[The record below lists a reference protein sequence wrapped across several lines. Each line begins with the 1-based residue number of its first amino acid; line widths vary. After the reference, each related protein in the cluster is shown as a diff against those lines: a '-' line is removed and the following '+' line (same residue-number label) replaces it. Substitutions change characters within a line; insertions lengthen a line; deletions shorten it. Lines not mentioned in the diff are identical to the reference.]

1 MDLTLGNCRATLA
14 PMSRVTHD
22 GQSFSIDGRRIWLL
36 AGSIHYA
43 RVPAEV
49 WEDRIAAAAQA
60 GLNTIETVCPWYLHE
75 PRKGRF
81 SFSGQADVG
90 RFIQLCQE
98 AGLWVILR
106 PGPYVGDHYD
116 AGGLPAWII
125 EKPDVKLREANE
137 KFLER
142 ASLYLRKLMG
152 EVSKL
157 QATEGGPI
165 VLMQS
170 EHAWLCAN
178 DVQGDKYL
186 KEITR
191 YLRENGANVPIIN
204 TNDLWQESAGT
215 IATWRGSEDLLLHL
229 RQLRSVQNNAPR
241 LVSALESADIQ
252 TWGNDT
258 SSEFTPDALQQRIA
272 QVLAAGSQLVISPF
286 HGGTNFDFQGGRA
299 AGGSD
304 QFISTTLAK
313 NAPLGE
319 AGARGEKYNATKRLM
334 TFASNFASVFAELD
348 PQYHPIVLD
357 PVDPKQALNNKS
369 SSKTS
374 ASVTVV
380 PQRGAAG
387 RVVFVFGGSKTR
399 EVTLLIDQGIRL
411 PVYLGDQSVGW
422 YIFDVDLQGQGRLDY
437 VNICPFALIDR
448 SILVLQGPAKAPVF
462 LSISDSSLQANV
474 PSGKTPLVKRHKNIT
489 IIICNQEQ
497 IDTAYPDKD
506 SLLVGVAGIDKD
518 GQPLP
523 LEGSTNAMRIGKDGK
538 IVKLDLPK
546 PKAKPKPIKLN
557 DWQGASRCAYI
568 DGSTPKFASLNGPA
582 TLAECGASVGYG
594 WYRIQLKTTTTKKHN
609 MHMPMIADRVHLYED
624 GKFDRTLGFGPG
636 ASNTPFE
643 VTIAKGQHTYVALV
657 DNLGRFSAGNDL
669 GEDKGFFGH
678 MLDVKTLKAIKP
690 KKIEAQPVD
699 PFTVRGFIE
708 GCTLGQ
714 LSDINQLAWTF
725 MHAKKSS
732 LLLEVKG
739 ANSSG
744 TFLLNDKPLG
754 YYAGATGGKQFEVLL
769 QPGVTEQFRRGKNV
783 LRFAPDAIQ
792 DGALDELAGATVLY
806 ECVDVISEKATWSY
820 AKWDQPRATEY
831 KQLTEEAAKER
842 LGAPCWWRCSFE
854 PPQTQTPIWF
864 DTHGLS
870 KGQVFVNG
878 LDLGRYFTSTAQCE
892 AVGPQ
897 TLLYVP
903 TSWVEPGEPNE
914 LVIFDEHGFAPHQTR
929 LVFADAGPLD

>member
-1 MDLTLGNCRATLA
+1 MAL
-14 PMSRVTHD
+14 RVTYD
-22 GQSFSIDGRRIWLL
+22 SQSFSIDGRRIWLL

-43 RVPAEV
+43 RVPAEA

-90 RFIQLCQE
+90 RFIQLCHE

-125 EKPDVKLREANE
+125 EQPDVKLREANE

-157 QATEGGPI
+157 QASDGGPI

-215 IATWRGSEDLLLHL
+215 IDTWRGSEDLLLHL
-229 RQLRSVQNNAPR
+229 RQLRSVQENAPR

-252 TWGNDT
+252 TWGTT
-258 SSEFTPDALQQRIA
+258 STNEFTPDALMQRIA

-286 HGGTNFDFQGGRA
+286 HGGTNFDFQGGRTP
-299 AGGSD
+299 GSID
-304 QFISTTLAK
+304 QFIGTSLAIG
-313 NAPLGE
+313 APLGE
-319 AGARGEKYNATKRLM
+319 AGARGKKYNAIKRLM

-357 PVDPKQALNNKS
+357 PVDTIEA
-369 SSKTS
+369 SSKSNTS
-374 ASVTVV
+374 ITVV

-387 RVVFVFGGSKTR
+387 RVVFVFGGGKSR
-399 EVTLLIDQGIRL
+399 EATLLIDQGIRL
-411 PVYLGDQSVGW
+411 PVHLGDQPVGW

-448 SILVLQGPAKAPVF
+448 SILVLQGPAKAEVY
-462 LSISDSSLQANV
+462 LSISDSSLQVTV
-474 PSGKTPLVKRHKNIT
+474 PSGKNPLVKQHKNIT
-489 IIICNQEQ
+489 IIICNQDQ
-497 IDTAYPDKD
+497 IDSAYPDKD

-518 GQPLP
+518 GQPIP
-523 LEGSTNAMRIGKDGK
+523 LEGSTNAIRIGKDGK
-538 IVKLDLPK
+538 IQKLDLSK
-546 PKAKPKPIKLN
+546 PKSKPKPIKLTE
-557 DWQGASRCAYI
+557 WQGASRCAYI
-568 DGSTPKFASLNGPA
+568 DGSSPKFASLDGPA
-582 TLAECGASVGYG
+582 SLATCGASVGYG
-594 WYRIQLKTTTTKKHN
+594 WYRIQLKATTTKKRN
-609 MHMPMIADRVHLYED
+609 MHLPFIADRLHLYKD

-636 ASNTPFE
+636 ATNKPYELSLE
-643 VTIAKGQHTYVALV
+643 KGQHTFVALV
-657 DNLGRFSAGNDL
+657 DNLGRFSTGNDL
-669 GEDKGFFGH
+669 GEDKGLFGH
-678 MLDVKTLKAIKP
+678 MLDVKPLTDIKP
-690 KKIEAQPVD
+690 EKIEAQPVD
-699 PFTVRGFIE
+699 PFIVRGFIE
-708 GCTLGQ
+708 GCTQGQ

-725 MHAKKSS
+725 MHAKKSP
-732 LLLEVKG
+732 LLLEVIG
-739 ANSSG
+739 AKASG
-744 TFLLNDKPLG
+744 TFLLNDQPLG
-754 YYAGATGGKQFEVLL
+754 YYAGETGGKQFEILL
-769 QPGVTEQFRRGKNV
+769 TPGVTEQLRRGKNI
-783 LRFAPDAIQ
+783 LRYAPDALQ
-792 DGALDELAGATVLY
+792 DNALDEMAASTVIY
-806 ECVDVISEKATWSY
+806 ECIEVVSEKATWSY
-820 AKWDQPRATEY
+820 AKWDQPRATEF
-831 KQLTEEAAKER
+831 KKLTEDAAKER
-842 LGAPCWWRCSFE
+842 LGAPCWWRTSFE
-854 PPQTQTPIWF
+854 PPKTQTPIWF
-864 DTHGLS
+864 DTQGLS
-870 KGQVFVNG
+870 KGQIFVNG
-878 LDLGRYFTSTAQCE
+878 LDLGRYFTATAESE

-903 TSWVEPGEPNE
+903 TSWIEPGEPNE

-929 LVFADAGPLD
+929 LIFADVGPLD